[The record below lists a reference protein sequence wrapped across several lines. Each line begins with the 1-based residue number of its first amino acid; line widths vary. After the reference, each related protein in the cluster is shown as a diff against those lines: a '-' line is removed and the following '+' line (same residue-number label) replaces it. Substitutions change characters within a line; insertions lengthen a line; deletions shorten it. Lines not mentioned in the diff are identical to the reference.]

1 MFFMALNMKVNNLK
15 LSRDILKLEEKIKRL
30 NVKLENK
37 KMKFQSVM
45 SPDRMVMLAKKHNV
59 ILKDLENIEVIKHNK
74 IKNSPIVK
82 NEQKNH

>member
-1 MFFMALNMKVNNLK
+1 MALNMKVNNLK